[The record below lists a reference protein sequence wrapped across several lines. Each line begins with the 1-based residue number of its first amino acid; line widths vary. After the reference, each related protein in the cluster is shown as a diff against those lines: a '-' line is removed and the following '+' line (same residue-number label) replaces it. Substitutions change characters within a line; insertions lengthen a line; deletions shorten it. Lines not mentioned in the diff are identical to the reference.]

1 MTFDERVRAVED
13 SLNETDDPLLLYIRE
28 NREEIQNLTIQ
39 KMSQKLFVAPNS
51 IMRFAKKLGYSGF
64 AELKF
69 SIQSEL
75 HPRPREET
83 TGRQLMDM
91 LPKTVV
97 RTLDIIDQN
106 QLRAAAELIH
116 QAGSC
121 ILAGVG
127 DSNIYCELLG
137 KNLRC
142 VDCNVQYYTQI
153 HDMIYAV
160 EHASAKDL
168 LIVISARGENK
179 RLVELAANA
188 KKKGMHT
195 ISITHM
201 KANPLAS
208 ISDCALYFWGEH
220 RTVQGYNVT
229 DRIGLMLVI
238 RLLSEMYWKN
248 YSFS

>member
-13 SLNETDDPLLLYIRE
+13 SLNETDDALLLYIRE
-28 NREEIQNLTIQ
+28 NREEILGLTIQ
-39 KMSQKLFVAPNS
+39 KIASKLFIAPNS

-75 HPRPREET
+75 HPKDATP
-83 TGRQLMDM
+83 GRQLMDM
-91 LPKTVV
+91 LPNNVV
-97 RTLDIIDQN
+97 KTLDIIDPR
-106 QLRAAAELIH
+106 QLELAADIIH
-116 QAGSC
+116 RSNFC

-127 DSNIYCELLG
+127 DSTAYCELLG

-160 EHASAKDL
+160 EHAGPGGAL
-168 LIVISARGENK
+168 VVISARGENP
-179 RLVELAANA
+179 RLVELTKTA
-188 KKKGMHT
+188 KKRDLRT

-201 KANPLAS
+201 KPNPLAAAAH
-208 ISDCALYFWGEH
+208 CNLYFWGEH

-229 DRIGLMLVI
+229 DRIGLMLLI
-238 RLLSEMYWKN
+238 RLLSETYWKH
-248 YSFS
+248 YSNP

>member
-13 SLNETDDPLLLYIRE
+13 SLNETDDALLLYIRE
-28 NREEIQNLTIQ
+28 NREEILGLTIQ
-39 KMSQKLFVAPNS
+39 KIASKLFIAPTS

-75 HPRPREET
+75 HPREATP
-83 TGRQLMDM
+83 GRQLMDM
-91 LPKTVV
+91 LPNNVV
-97 RTLDIIDQN
+97 KTLDIIDPK
-106 QLRAAAELIH
+106 QLEKASAMIH
-116 QAGSC
+116 EAKGC

-127 DSNIYCELLG
+127 DSNPYCELLG

-160 EHASAKDL
+160 EHGAAEDL
-168 LIVISARGENK
+168 LIVISARGENE
-179 RLVELAANA
+179 RLVNLTKTA
-188 KKKGMHT
+188 KKMGMRT

-201 KANPLAS
+201 KPNPLAAAAH
-208 ISDCALYFWGEH
+208 CNLYFWGEH

-229 DRIGLMLVI
+229 DRIGLMLLI
-238 RLLSEMYWKN
+238 RLLSETYWRT
-248 YSFS
+248 YSTP

>member
-1 MTFDERVRAVED
+1 MTFEERVQAVED
-13 SLNETDDPLLLYIRE
+13 SLNETDDALLLYIRE
-28 NREEIQNLTIQ
+28 HREEVLNLTIQ
-39 KMSQKLFVAPNS
+39 KMSQRLFVAPNS

-75 HPRPREET
+75 HPREET
-83 TGRQLMDM
+83 LGRQMMDM
-91 LPKTVV
+91 LPNSVV
-97 RTLDIIDQN
+97 KTLDLIDTN
-106 QLRAAAELIH
+106 QLQVAAELIH
-116 QAGSC
+116 QARSC

-160 EHASAKDL
+160 DHADARDL
-168 LIVISARGENK
+168 LVIISARGENQ
-179 RLVELAANA
+179 RLVNMA
-188 KKKGMHT
+188 KSAKARGLST

-201 KANPLAS
+201 KNNPLVS
-208 ISDCALYFWGEH
+208 VCDCNLYFWGEH
-220 RTVQGYNVT
+220 RMMQGYNVT

-238 RLLSEMYWKN
+238 RLLSETYWKD

>member
-1 MTFDERVRAVED
+1 MTFEERVRAVED
-13 SLNETDDPLLLYIRE
+13 SLNETDDALLLYIRE
-28 NREEIQNLTIQ
+28 NRQEILSLTIQ
-39 KMSQKLFVAPNS
+39 KIASKLFIAPNS

-75 HPRPREET
+75 HPREATP
-83 TGRQLMDM
+83 GRQLMDM
-91 LPKTVV
+91 LPNNVV
-97 RTLDIIDQN
+97 KTLDIIEPG
-106 QLRAAAELIH
+106 QLEKAAEMIH
-116 QAGSC
+116 QARCC

-127 DSNIYCELLG
+127 DSNPYCELLG

-160 EHASAKDL
+160 EHAGEQDAL
-168 LIVISARGENK
+168 VVISARGENP
-179 RLVELAANA
+179 RLVELTRNA
-188 KKKGMHT
+188 KSRGLRT

-201 KANPLAS
+201 KPNPLAAAAH
-208 ISDCALYFWGEH
+208 CNLYFWGEN

-238 RLLSEMYWKN
+238 RLLSEIYWKN
-248 YSFS
+248 YSPS